1 MKQYFKPFAHGF
13 MVMSLVFGGA
23 INSFAGN
30 EDRAGQAGA
39 TELLINPW
47 TRSSGWGGINLA
59 GVRGLE
65 SQFSNVAGLAF
76 TKKTDISYSFT
87 DWMKGSDVKINS
99 IGLAQRVGESGVMAL
114 SVMSVGFGDIQVTTV
129 ENPEGGLGNFKPQ
142 FFNMGISYSKSFSNS
157 IYGGMTVRVISQSA
171 SDVKAQGVAFDA
183 GIQYVTGFNEDK
195 DDLRFGISLKN
206 VGTPMKFTGDG
217 LSFRGNPPVATSYQ
231 QTIQQRTERFELPS
245 LISIG
250 VSYDYRPQENHRITF
265 AGCFISNSFTYDQYG
280 IGAEY
285 SFKEMFSIRG
295 GYLTEK
301 NQLNEDERLTALTG
315 ANAGI
320 SFDLPLGKSGKKF
333 GIDYSYRATEFFD
346 GSHGL
351 GVRLML

>member
-1 MKQYFKPFAHGF
+1 
-13 MVMSLVFGGA
+13 
-23 INSFAGN
+23 
-30 EDRAGQAGA
+30 
-39 TELLINPW
+39 
-47 TRSSGWGGINLA
+47 
-59 GVRGLE
+59 
-65 SQFSNVAGLAF
+65 
-76 TKKTDISYSFT
+76 
-87 DWMKGSDVKINS
+87 
-99 IGLAQRVGESGVMAL
+99 
-114 SVMSVGFGDIQVTTV
+114 V
-129 ENPEGGLGNFKPQ
+129 ETL
-142 FFNMGISYSKSFSNS
+142 
-157 IYGGMTVRVISQSA
+157 
-171 SDVKAQGVAFDA
+171 
-183 GIQYVTGFNEDK
+183 
-195 DDLRFGISLKN
+195 
-206 VGTPMKFTGDG
+206 
-217 LSFRGNPPVATSYQ
+217 
-231 QTIQQRTERFELPS
+231 QQRTERFELPS